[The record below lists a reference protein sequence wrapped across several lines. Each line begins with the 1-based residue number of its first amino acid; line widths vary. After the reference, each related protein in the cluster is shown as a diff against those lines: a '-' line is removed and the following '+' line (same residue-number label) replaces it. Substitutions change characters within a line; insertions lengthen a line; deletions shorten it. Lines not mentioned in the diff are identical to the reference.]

1 MDLKPLDRAGLY
13 QLEHTPSGSPYVA
26 VPSRSETPIYLTTYY
41 AKDPPDVESALKLP
55 EVNFYLIS
63 APTPYT
69 LADAEW
75 WVNQQLTTPANLP
88 LQVLRAGSPGED
100 GKLIGTVSL
109 MPPDS
114 QVVTRLRELLPNSLK
129 EGNECELGYYLH
141 PDWRGK
147 GIMKAGVKALLATAK
162 TEYGVSRV
170 IVRIAEDNLNSRR
183 VVESMGGEWVRTEG
197 ECPELDWPET
207 KGGGRKQILSWV
219 YKAPE

>member
-1 MDLKPLDRAGLY
+1 MDHKPRDPVGLY
-13 QLEHTPSGSPYVA
+13 KLEHTPSGSPYVA
-26 VPSRSETPIYLTTYY
+26 VPSRSESPIYLTTYY
-41 AKDPPDVESALKLP
+41 AKDPPDVESALRLP
-55 EVNFYLIS
+55 EVNSYLIS
-63 APTPYT
+63 VPTPYA

-100 GKLIGTVSL
+100 GKLIGSVSL

-114 QVVTRLRELLPNSLK
+114 QVLTRLRELLPNSLK
-129 EGNECELGYYLH
+129 GGNECELGYYLH

-147 GIMKAGVKALLATAK
+147 GIIKGGVKALLTTAK
-162 TEYGVSRV
+162 TEYGVSKV

-183 VVESMGGEWVRTEG
+183 VIESMADDWARTEN
-197 ECPELDWPET
+197 EDQELDWPKI
-207 KGGGRKQILSWV
+207 KGGGRKKILTWV